1 MEGGGIQALCWE
13 HLVQHA
19 PKSAH
24 SSTCVTYIFKA
35 TYMHALN
42 PVQAKS
48 SSVEGTQCRKYIP
61 SIPLHVLCVNVP
73 CRLWKESQ
81 VL

>member
-1 MEGGGIQALCWE
+1 MLGAPCPACTQVCTLIYMCNLRTFSK
-13 HLVQHA
+13 QH
-19 PKSAH
+19 
-24 SSTCVTYIFKA
+24 TC
-35 TYMHALN
+35 MHLN

-61 SIPLHVLCVNVP
+61 SIPLHVLCVNVL